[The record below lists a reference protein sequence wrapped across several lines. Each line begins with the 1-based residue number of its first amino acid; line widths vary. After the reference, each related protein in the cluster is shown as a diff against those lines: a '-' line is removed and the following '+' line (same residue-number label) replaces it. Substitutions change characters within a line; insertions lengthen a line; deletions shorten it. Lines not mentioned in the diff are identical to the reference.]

1 MTLHDHF
8 DPIVQMRLVL
18 SLESIMPYTVAQ
30 HRFVQA
36 QEVIQIQPWGY
47 CDQLTAHLKPFYL
60 D

>member
-30 HRFVQA
+30 YRFVQA
-36 QEVIQIQPWGY
+36 QEVIHSQPWEY